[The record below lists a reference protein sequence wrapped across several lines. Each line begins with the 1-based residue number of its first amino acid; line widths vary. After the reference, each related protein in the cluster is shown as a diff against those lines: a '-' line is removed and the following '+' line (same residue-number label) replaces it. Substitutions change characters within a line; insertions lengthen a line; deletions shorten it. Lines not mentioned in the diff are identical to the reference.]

1 MTMEKPDILLQVKEK
16 VARLVGVSSD
26 GKVGFRLSAEQVDR
40 LGADD
45 KILLYA
51 IGKLYAQ
58 AAEYSKTDSVSNGE
72 LQVNLG
78 MPEGTV
84 RGKLTTLRK
93 SGLIHS
99 EKPGMHAIARNRIL
113 EALANIERKIG
124 GRG

>member
-1 MTMEKPDILLQVKEK
+1 MTLEKADILLQVRDR

-26 GKVGFRLSAEQVDR
+26 GKVGFRLTDEQISG

-58 AAEYSKTDSVSNGE
+58 AAEYSQTDSVSNNE
-72 LQVNLG
+72 LKVNLG

-84 RGKLTTLRK
+84 RGKLTALRR
-93 SGLIHS
+93 SGFIYS
-99 EKPGMHAIARNRIL
+99 EKAGIHAIARNRIL
-113 EALANIERKIG
+113 EALGNIEKRIG
-124 GRG
+124 VVW